1 MKTKVLHINKSF
13 TTLLLATIILLI
25 SCGDSNRI
33 TQPTPLPTPTVVYT
47 PGDLVSDGPGYIQY
61 RVGNTPVII
70 TVPHDGTLVPSALA
84 DRMGD
89 TDRAIN
95 TRKVAEQFAVF
106 FNANSNGLF
115 PHIIYNNLSR
125 TKLDPDANLMDGA
138 QGNSNAI
145 NHYGTYHRYLQTAID
160 SVEANFDAGILLNLV
175 EHNNAAQQFE
185 IGYLLSESD
194 LNLTDAELNNGYS
207 TLSSIGHLSSI
218 SAASFAETLRGYNS
232 FGEYLI
238 TASYNG
244 SSYQV
249 VPTLDNPNAPSDG
262 YTSGGY
268 TLTAYGKE
276 RWGKMSAIEVAT
288 PYSGFRDNANAYRAV
303 GVVLED
309 ATYKFYQAQIGISI
323 Y

>member
-1 MKTKVLHINKSF
+1 MAQHINKY
-13 TTLLLATIILLI
+13 IIFLVLFLI
-25 SCGDSNRI
+25 SCGENNRA
-33 TQPTPLPTPTVVYT
+33 TQSTVPTPVVIYT
-47 PGDLVSDGPGYIQY
+47 PGDLVSDGQGYIQY

-70 TVPHDGTLVPSALA
+70 TVPHDGTLVPSNMA

-89 TDRAIN
+89 TERAVN

-115 PHIIYNNLSR
+115 PHIIYNNVSR

-138 QGNSNAI
+138 QGNSYANQS
-145 NHYGTYHRYLQTAID
+145 YGTYHSYLQTAID
-160 SVEANFDAGILLNLV
+160 SVEANFDSGILLNLV
-175 EHNNAAQQFE
+175 EHDHATQQFE
-185 IGYLLSESD
+185 LGYLLSESD
-194 LNLTDAELNNGYS
+194 LNLSDEVLNNGYS

-218 SAASFAETLRGYNS
+218 AAASFAETLRGYSS
-232 FGEYLI
+232 FGNYLFA
-238 TASYNG
+238 ASYNG
-244 SSYQV
+244 SSFQV
-249 VPTLDNPNAPSDG
+249 VPTLDNPNAPSGG
-262 YTSGGY
+262 YTLGGY

-276 RWGKMSAIEVAT
+276 RQGKMSAIEVAT

-309 ATYKFYQAQIGISI
+309 ATYKFYQEQLGISL